1 MPDTGS
7 SWREEGPAPKTKTK
21 IGITLTLCP
30 EDIPDKLLEDCALF
44 HFGHPTLMRHM
55 YEEEGAGGGIAAGTL
70 IEGRES
76 SADEMRKGRPAMH
89 SSSDERSVSASR
101 QKR

>member
-1 MPDTGS
+1 MIWSYEKMPDTGS

-55 YEEEGAGGGIAAGTL
+55 YEEEGAGGRNRCGDTSGPWEDGCMELGAKVLLMKCGRAGL
-70 IEGRES
+70 
-76 SADEMRKGRPAMH
+76 
-89 SSSDERSVSASR
+89 
-101 QKR
+101 

>member
-30 EDIPDKLLEDCALF
+30 EDIPDKLLEDCAFF

-55 YEEEGAGGGIAAGTL
+55 YEEEGAGGGIAAGTHQAL
-70 IEGRES
+70 GGDGCMELG
-76 SADEMRKGRPAMH
+76 AKALLMKCGGQACN
-89 SSSDERSVSASR
+89 A
-101 QKR
+101 QFF

>member
-21 IGITLTLCP
+21 IGITLTLCA

-44 HFGHPTLMRHM
+44 HFGHPTLMRRM
-55 YEEEGAGGGIAAGTL
+55 YEDGCMELGAKALLMKCGGQACNA
-70 IEGRES
+70 
-76 SADEMRKGRPAMH
+76 
-89 SSSDERSVSASR
+89 
-101 QKR
+101 QFF

>member
-1 MPDTGS
+1 MPDMGS
-7 SWREEGPAPKTKTK
+7 SWREDGPAAKTKTK

-44 HFGHPTLMRHM
+44 HFGHPTLMRRM
-55 YEEEGAGGGIAAGTL
+55 YEEEGRRGRNRCGDTSDPWGRAGDV
-70 IEGRES
+70 S
-76 SADEMRKGRPAMH
+76 DGRPAMH
-89 SSSDERSVSASR
+89 SSSDEGSVSASR

>member
-21 IGITLTLCP
+21 IGITLTLCA

-44 HFGHPTLMRHM
+44 HFGHPTLMRRM
-55 YEEEGAGGGIAAGTL
+55 YEEEGRR
-70 IEGRES
+70 GRES
-76 SADEMRKGRPAMH
+76 LRGHIRPLGEGWGCIGRQACN
-89 SSSDERSVSASR
+89 A
-101 QKR
+101 QFF